1 MPNLK
6 VRHNPELTTEQAM
19 QVSRTHFGPKYEI
32 YRRKVRSGLFIIKKS
47 AWTGVRVRL
56 IQKKDATYFN
66 LGDDMPSMAVRSL
79 FVFSVFIPAL
89 WPALLLF
96 LYIWNKRCFR
106 PLLNEVK
113 QFIATAP
120 EFN

>member
-1 MPNLK
+1 MPQVK
-6 VRHNPELTTEQAM
+6 ARHNPELTAEQAM
-19 QVSRTHFGPKYEI
+19 QIFRTHFGTKYEI
-32 YRRKVRSGLFIIKKS
+32 YRRKVRSGLLVIKKS

-56 IQKKDATYFN
+56 IQKKDATYFD
-66 LGDDMPSMAVRSL
+66 LGDDMPSMALRGL
-79 FVFSVFIPAL
+79 FVFLVFIPAL
-89 WPALLLF
+89 WPALFIF
-96 LYIWNKRCFR
+96 LYIWRKRCFK